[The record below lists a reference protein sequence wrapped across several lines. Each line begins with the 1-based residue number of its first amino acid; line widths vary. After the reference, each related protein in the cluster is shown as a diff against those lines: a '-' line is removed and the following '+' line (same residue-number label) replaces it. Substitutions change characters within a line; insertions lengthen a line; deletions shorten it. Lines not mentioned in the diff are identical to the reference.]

1 MIRLKRNEKILVVFL
16 LFGIVASGGYFFYS
30 SSSIKSVKTAE
41 NSLGYV
47 KPLGTDVRLR
57 SESTPSWGRVSQ
69 EANVFKN
76 DRIYTGS
83 SSSAVIGLKSK
94 QKLTIEPNSMV
105 IISDHQDSLNLDLK
119 SGGFFGELK
128 KGASLIVKKGKS
140 VFEVKGTDASTT
152 LRLESTNDQEIK
164 LVVLKGEA
172 ALQSQSEP
180 NAPIQKIVANDEAVI
195 SDLSSKV
202 EIKPLSIHLQS
213 PPPGAALWDDSMLI
227 DFSWST
233 SDLEKAVTL
242 EVSDDPLFQQNVK
255 SIPKLKDSK
264 FSMKLTPGGIYFWRV
279 KDESSQP
286 NRSPTASFSYYSL
299 KGPDLPLETV
309 IEGPLNWKNE
319 ITEAATLNF
328 RDPSLSESYEVEI
341 SESDQFSKILYQQKS
356 EKTDLQITN
365 LKAGKLFW
373 RVKSFHPSRDDL
385 ISNVAILIIKS
396 NETDKAIPTPRALA
410 SSTSDA
416 ANPAEIKAS
425 GALPAEPPPV
435 IFEEKQNSKANQIE
449 IFPAVLAK
457 PIKEFDIPKAPLPSN
472 TTPELAPALLP
483 RPTIIKK
490 TFIEFW
496 LWLGS
501 GMNFQYYKQS
511 IPNINGEATF
521 QNIQGP
527 TLLIHGGAQGKTF
540 GMDLSYKETPG
551 KMASSSS
558 ITVTNGKYNW
568 RTLSTEGL
576 YRFDENWNFRLG
588 FQNHLMPFM
597 VLDATSAILDVK
609 TNTLTMLTFG
619 FDRRLQ
625 VTSKLRAEWQMRYQ
639 QPLLSGSTDGTA
651 FNVKP
656 KFAFDGSVGSVYSL
670 SDTTRLGIYWYGQ
683 WHQYSFIYGRGVN
696 EFSGSQTLFY
706 SNIEIRLG
714 LEF

>member
-1 MIRLKRNEKILVVFL
+1 MIKLKRNEKILVVFL

-57 SESTPSWGRVSQ
+57 SESTPNWGHVAQ
-69 EANVFKN
+69 DANVFKN
-76 DRIYTGS
+76 DRIYTGTT
-83 SSSAVIGLKSK
+83 SSAVVGLKSK

-140 VFEVKGTDASTT
+140 VFEVKATDASTT

-164 LVVLKGEA
+164 LVVLKGEV
-172 ALQSQSEP
+172 ALQSQLEP
-180 NAPIQKIVANDEAVI
+180 NAPIQKIVVNDEAVI

-242 EVSDDPLFQQNVK
+242 EVSDDPLFKQNVK
-255 SIPKLKDSK
+255 SIPNLKDSK
-264 FSMKLTPGGIYFWRV
+264 FSMKPTPGGIYFWRV
-279 KDESSQP
+279 KDESPLP

-299 KGPDLPLETV
+299 KGPELQAETV
-309 IEGPLNWKNE
+309 IEGPLNWKSE
-319 ITEAATLNF
+319 LTQVSTLNF

-341 SESDQFSKILYQQKS
+341 SESDQFSKILYQQKI
-356 EKTDLQITN
+356 ENTELQITN

-385 ISNVAILIIKS
+385 ISNIGILIIKS
-396 NETDKAIPTPRALA
+396 NEAYKAIPTPRALA
-410 SSTSDA
+410 SSPFDA
-416 ANPAEIKAS
+416 AMPGEIKPS
-425 GALPAEPPPV
+425 GALPPDPPDP
-435 IFEEKQNSKANQIE
+435 IDI
-449 IFPAVLAK
+449 IPAVLAK
-457 PIKEFDIPKAPLPSN
+457 PTKEFEIPKAPLQPDEA
-472 TTPELAPALLP
+472 PELAPAILP
-483 RPTIIKK
+483 HPTTIKK
-490 TFIEFW
+490 TFLEFW

-540 GMDLSYKETPG
+540 GIDLSYKETPG
-551 KMASSSS
+551 KMSSSSS

-576 YRFDENWNFRLG
+576 YRFNENWNFRLG

-597 VLDATSAILDVK
+597 VLDATSAVLDVK

-619 FDRRLQ
+619 FDQRFHL
-625 VTSKLRAEWQMRYQ
+625 SNKLRAEWQMRYQ
-639 QPLLSGSTDGTA
+639 QPLLSGSSDGTV

-656 KFAFDGSVGSVYSL
+656 KFAFDGSVGNVYLL
-670 SDTTRLGIYWYGQ
+670 SDTTRLGVYWYGQ
-683 WHQYSFIYGRGVN
+683 WHQYNFIYGRSVS